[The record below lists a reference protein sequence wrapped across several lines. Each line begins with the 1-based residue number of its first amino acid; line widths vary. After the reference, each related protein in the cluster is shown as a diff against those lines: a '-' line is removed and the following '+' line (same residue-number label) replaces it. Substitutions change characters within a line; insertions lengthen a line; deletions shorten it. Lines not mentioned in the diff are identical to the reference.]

1 MSDIRNLFEKL
12 DDILHDMV
20 KYSFTLGNWGRRV
33 RIEIYIGIGYTIY
46 IGRGSAVKPWKIYE
60 FEHQKV
66 CNSCFENIYVS
77 EYDSINRSYNIYTND
92 YISKVKE
99 NKKEI
104 ENIISNIETRA
115 MYVYDITVDPSL
127 DTFKNYSRVLIG
139 FERNIFN
146 YDKIIEEIK
155 NSSIFGQSINKV
167 GLKNRPSYRFIALE
181 EKEISKYGE
190 ESELSY
196 PKNYRFSFMIL

>member
-1 MSDIRNLFEKL
+1 MG
-12 DDILHDMV
+12 
-20 KYSFTLGNWGRRV
+20 KYVW
-33 RIEIYIGIGYTIY
+33 IEIYIGYNGYG
-46 IGRGSAVKPWKIYE
+46 GRGFVVEPSKMYK

-66 CNSCFENIYVS
+66 CNSCFEDIYVS
-77 EYDSINRSYNIYTND
+77 EYDRINRSYNIYTND

-104 ENIISNIETRA
+104 ENIISNIETQA
-115 MYVYDITVDPSL
+115 MHVYDITVDSYL
-127 DTFKNYSRVLIG
+127 DLLKNYSKVLIY
-139 FERNIFN
+139 FRRDISDYN
-146 YDKIIEEIK
+146 KIIEEIK
-155 NSSIFGQSINKV
+155 NSIMFGQPIFNKV

-196 PKNYRFSFMIL
+196 SENYKFSFMIYER

>member
-33 RIEIYIGIGYTIY
+33 RIEIYIGIGYRIY
-46 IGRGSAVKPWKIYE
+46 IGGGSAVKPWKIYE

>member
-1 MSDIRNLFEKL
+1 MSDIKNLFRKL

-20 KYSFTLGNWGRRV
+20 KYSFTLGNWGRYTW
-33 RIEIYIGIGYTIY
+33 IEIYIGYNGY
-46 IGRGSAVKPWKIYE
+46 GGKGFVVKPWKIYE

-66 CNSCFENIYVS
+66 CNSCFGDIYVS
-77 EYDSINRSYNIYTND
+77 EYDRINRSYNIYTND

-104 ENIISNIETRA
+104 ENIISNIETQA
-115 MYVYDITVDPSL
+115 MYVYDITVDSYL
-127 DTFKNYSRVLIG
+127 DLLKNYSKVLIY
-139 FERNIFN
+139 FRRDIFDYN
-146 YDKIIEEIK
+146 KIIEEIK
-155 NSSIFGQSINKV
+155 NSIMFGQPINKV
-167 GLKNRPSYRFIALE
+167 GPKDRLSYRFIALE

-196 PKNYRFSFMIL
+196 PENYRFSFMIYEK